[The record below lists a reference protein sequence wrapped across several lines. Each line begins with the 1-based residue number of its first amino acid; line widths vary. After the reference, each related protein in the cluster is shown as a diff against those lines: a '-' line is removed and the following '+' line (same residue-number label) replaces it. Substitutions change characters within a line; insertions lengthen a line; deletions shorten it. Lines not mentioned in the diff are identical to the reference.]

1 MWSTSLLMS
10 NLSRHSVLPLIAHP
24 LLMDVESSSSLQIW
38 SRTTDSLPNRD
49 VSPGTIKEVI
59 LRLDFVLPRKLRL
72 ASFLLV
78 SVSELT
84 PLPRWCFFFLWLQR
98 DAPRSS
104 SLFGHL
110 PERLYPPPTSHLG
123 FKHWWEPVQFTLPSA
138 ALCWHQLVFS
148 VRPSCP
154 GTPGHK
160 KKFGAQLSWENPLF
174 PRGSAPTDLWHST
187 STSLALSVRNAG
199 LLTLP
204 SPVYWVRICYFRF
217 LVIHMLLKVVLSS
230 GSTKG

>member
-1 MWSTSLLMS
+1 MPSICGPHLCWWATCLGILFYLWLLI
-10 NLSRHSVLPLIAHP
+10 LCLWTW
-24 LLMDVESSSSLQIW
+24 SLQVPSKSDQEPLTPGLTGIEV
-38 SRTTDSLPNRD
+38 REQLRRSLP
-49 VSPGTIKEVI
+49 
-59 LRLDFVLPRKLRL
+59 VLTLLFPENWGWP
-72 ASFLLV
+72 AFLLV
-78 SVSELT
+78 FGLSCPGDVFSMATEG
-84 PLPRWCFFFLWLQR
+84 CS
-98 DAPRSS
+98 RSS
-104 SLFGHL
+104 SWFGHL
-110 PERLYPPPTSHLG
+110 PELLYPPPTSHLG
-123 FKHWWEPVQFTLPSA
+123 FEHWWEPVQFTLPSA

-154 GTPGHK
+154 STPGHK

-174 PRGSAPTDLWHST
+174 PRGSAPMDLWHST
-187 STSLALSVRNAG
+187 LTSLSVRNAG